1 MNRILYITI
10 TSISFLSLSMSVHAS
25 ERLINYANWH
35 GSCNERR
42 CLIKN
47 NRSVM
52 VDFDISNYFII
63 TIPVSQAVK
72 KPAEKLAISTNT
84 GVNFTDIFRRGAGA
98 TLRIYVP
105 EEYQKQLA
113 KSSKLTVHPF
123 GEFNIKNLNL
133 IYKDGLL
140 LLGMNE
146 D

>member
-1 MNRILYITI
+1 MSRILYIAMTL
-10 TSISFLSLSMSVHAS
+10 ISFLSLSTTVRAN
-25 ERLINYANWH
+25 ERMIDYANWH

-47 NRSVM
+47 NRLVM

-63 TIPVSQAVK
+63 TIPVSQAAK
-72 KPAEKLAISTNT
+72 KPDEKLAISTNT
-84 GVNFTDIFRRGAGA
+84 GVKFSDIFRRGAGA

-123 GEFNIKNLNL
+123 GEFNIKNLNP
-133 IYKDGLL
+133 IYEDGLL